1 MVSLTRLAVLAGAA
15 LHVSALGL
23 PSRGQ
28 GPPPHPPHPPF
39 GPCMRPPDVQTIVWA
54 YQQLIANYSDAL
66 CERFCAPDLYD
77 FSDSI
82 STLAGRPTGQ
92 PLVSGKQAFMASQ
105 KRIPPSPLV
114 VGGGVPLASCDRVAV
129 VWTAAFGPPAKSARG
144 ITLLTTTPAPAGPDA
159 GWLIKGIDV
168 EFNSLAWLEDAGG
181 SYTLPP
187 PPPPAQKA

>member
-1 MVSLTRLAVLAGAA
+1 MVSLTRLAVLASAAA

-23 PSRGQ
+23 GLPSRRQ
-28 GPPPHPPHPPF
+28 GPPPHPPF

-114 VGGGVPLASCDRVAV
+114 VGGGPPLASCDRVAV
-129 VWTAAFGPPAKSARG
+129 VWTAAFGPPAKTARG
-144 ITLLTTTPAPAGPDA
+144 ITLLTTTPAPAPAGPDA
-159 GWLIKGIDV
+159 GWLISGIDV
-168 EFNSLAWLEDAGG
+168 EFNSLAWLEDVGG

-187 PPPPAQKA
+187 SSAVA